1 MTATQQTQ
9 LRITDAA
16 QARALRQQHH
26 FLARF
31 LTPHSPSDIAASVGM
46 AANLAHHHA
55 RKLAGWGLLLRL
67 ERKAGKVAYQLAA
80 REFVV
85 ASRLLPPEDGLG
97 SGTADMRELSAAFL
111 HAYGRS
117 WGVMQGDV
125 DDTFSFGDHLTPAP
139 SIGLPDSPS
148 PEPYPTH
155 FDALTLRLTPARY
168 ARLARALSALI
179 DEAAAESISNEG
191 QACTLA
197 VLAFEGVPGEAG
209 GEMRGMSRRLNSF
222 LGVEV
227 EQGGCGEDE
236 GRLRVKSRRV

>member
-31 LTPHSPSDIAASVGM
+31 LTPHSPSDMAAAVGM

-55 RKLAGWGLLLRL
+55 RKLAALGLLIRL

-80 REFVV
+80 REFLV
-85 ASRLLPPEDGLG
+85 ASSLLPPEDGQG
-97 SGTADMRELSAAFL
+97 NGTKDMQELSAAFL
-111 HAYGRS
+111 HAYERS
-117 WGVMQGDV
+117 WSLMQGDV
-125 DDTFSFGDHLTPAP
+125 DDTFGFGDLHNPAP
-139 SIGLPDSPS
+139 PPRLPDSPAV
-148 PEPYPTH
+148 EPYPTH
-155 FDALTLRLTPARY
+155 LDALTLRLTPKRY

-179 DEAAAESISNEG
+179 AEAAAEPLTNEG
-191 QACTLA
+191 QPCTLA

-209 GEMRGMSRRLNSF
+209 GAGGAGGAMRGLSRRLNSF
-222 LGVEV
+222 LGAEV
-227 EQGGCGEDE
+227 GSRE
-236 GRLRVKSRRV
+236 GV